1 MVITPARL
9 REKGIGY
16 AEQLLVSGLYTGLSP
31 IASGT
36 VASAV
41 AALFFFIPA
50 FRIGPVTFPG
60 FSNFYVLLAASV
72 AAFLAGIP
80 LARRVEEASG
90 NNDPSFVTLDE
101 FAGMW
106 LTLAS
111 PMFSTHH
118 HYWVILCFFVFRV
131 FDISK
136 LWPASYFEKKTG
148 GLGVMGDDM
157 VAGIYAN
164 LASHLIWLG
173 LEFLKPVLGFL
184 K

>member
-9 REKGIGY
+9 REKGVGY
-16 AEQLLVSGLYTGLSP
+16 WEQALVSGLFTGLSP

-41 AALFFFIPA
+41 AALFYFI
-50 FRIGPVTFPG
+50 PG
-60 FSNFYVLLAASV
+60 FSNFYVLIVASI
-72 AAFLAGIP
+72 AAFLVGIP
-80 LARRVEEASG
+80 LARRVEVASG
-90 NNDPSFVTLDE
+90 NDDPSFVTLDE

-111 PMFSTHH
+111 PIVSTHGSI
-118 HYWVILCFFVFRV
+118 YWVVLCFFVFRV

-136 LWPASYFEKKTG
+136 LWPASYFEKKPG

-173 LEFLKPVLGFL
+173 LQFLSPVLSFL
-184 K
+184 Q